1 MNGNICPACGKLVMP
16 YSRFIR
22 EAEPYKISACG
33 SCGVKLKRSP
43 RVYLYLAVMC
53 ILLACLSIPLLIGM
67 LKAKLGFLIIWG
79 VTILWLACW
88 VIVINYLAWLFIGWV
103 SAEQENK

>member
-22 EAEPYKISACG
+22 EAEPYKISASG

-43 RVYLYLAVMC
+43 RVYLYLTVKC
-53 ILLACLSIPLLIGM
+53 ILLACVSVPLLARM
-67 LKAKLGFLIIWG
+67 AKAKLGFWIIWV
-79 VTILWLACW
+79 VTILWLAGW
-88 VIVINYLAWLFIGWV
+88 LIVINILAWLFIGWV
-103 SAEQENK
+103 PAEQEKK

>member
-43 RVYLYLAVMC
+43 RVYLYLAVKC
-53 ILLACLSIPLLIGM
+53 ILLACLSVPLLARM
-67 LKAKLGFLIIWG
+67 AKAKLGFWIIWV
-79 VTILWLACW
+79 VTILWLAGW
-88 VIVINYLAWLFIGWV
+88 LIVINILAWLFIGWV
-103 SAEQENK
+103 PAEQEKK